1 MQLKYV
7 GDMPIVSKKGV
18 GFDKTQPD
26 KYNYLYAAVEL
37 LEALS
42 YGPTETTQHLYQT
55 KDKSISSDELLS
67 LIQKHVSDL
76 DKLFEE
82 SDKKAHDFVHSLV
95 DRINE
100 NDTLTKDE
108 KTAWL
113 ENVKLMRAYFYQYVI
128 NRSAYEAALNAL
140 SDEIHAGQVKEVI
153 APMFKNYA
161 MVLNDLTEV
170 LERRK
175 SPIDSTTE
183 VVTVKDELHF
193 KVTFSH
199 R

>member
-7 GDMPIVSKKGV
+7 GDLPIVSKKGV

-42 YGPTETTQHLYQT
+42 YGATETTQHLYKT
-55 KDKSISSDELLS
+55 ENKALDDAEVLN
-67 LIQKHVSDL
+67 LIQKHVQNL
-76 DKLFEE
+76 DTLFEE
-82 SDKKAHDFVHSLV
+82 ADKKAHDYIHSLV

-100 NDTLTKDE
+100 NDALNADE

-113 ENVKLMRAYFYQYVI
+113 ENIKLMRAYFYQYVT
-128 NRSAYEAALNAL
+128 NQSAYEAALDAL
-140 SDEIHAGQVKEVI
+140 GEEIHEGRIKEVSV
-153 APMFKNYA
+153 PMFKNYGL
-161 MVLNDLTEV
+161 VLDDLSVV
-170 LERRK
+170 LGNRK
-175 SPIDSTTE
+175 SPIDANME
-183 VVTVKDELHF
+183 VIPVKDKLQF
-193 KVTFSH
+193 KITFSH

>member
-7 GDMPIVSKKGV
+7 GDLPIVSKKGV

-42 YGPTETTQHLYQT
+42 YGATETTQHLYKT
-55 KDKSISSDELLS
+55 ENKALDDAEVLN
-67 LIQKHVSDL
+67 LIQKHVQNL
-76 DKLFEE
+76 DTLFEE
-82 SDKKAHDFVHSLV
+82 ADKKAHDYIHSLV

-100 NDTLTKDE
+100 NDALNADE

-113 ENVKLMRAYFYQYVI
+113 ENIKLMRAYFYQYVT
-128 NRSAYEAALNAL
+128 NQSAYEAALDAL
-140 SDEIHAGQVKEVI
+140 GEEIHEGRIKEVSV
-153 APMFKNYA
+153 PMFKNYGL
-161 MVLNDLTEV
+161 VLDDLSIV
-170 LERRK
+170 LENRK
-175 SPIDSTTE
+175 SPIDANME
-183 VVTVKDELHF
+183 VLSVKDELQF

>member
-7 GDMPIVSKKGV
+7 GDLPIVSKKGV

-42 YGPTETTQHLYQT
+42 YGATETTQHLYQT
-55 KDKSISSDELLS
+55 ENKALDDAEVLN
-67 LIQKHVSDL
+67 LIQKHVQNL
-76 DKLFEE
+76 DTLFEI
-82 SDKKAHDFVHSLV
+82 SDKKAHDYVHSLV

-100 NDTLTKDE
+100 NDTLSADE

-113 ENVKLMRAYFYQYVI
+113 ENVKLMRAYFYQYVT
-128 NRSAYEAALNAL
+128 NRSAYEAALDAL
-140 SDEIHAGQVKEVI
+140 GEEIHEGKIKEVSV
-153 APMFKNYA
+153 PMFKNYGL
-161 MVLNDLTEV
+161 VLDDLSVV
-170 LERRK
+170 LENRK
-175 SPIDSTTE
+175 SPIDANME
-183 VVTVKDELHF
+183 VLSVSDELQF
-193 KVTFSH
+193 KVTYSH